1 MPRFHPFPG
10 LRYALPGGGLDSLVA
25 PPYDVISPM
34 ERERLAKSDEHNA
47 VRVEVPV
54 ADDGAEGDVD
64 GGDRYRAAARIW
76 GEWREAGALVA
87 DAEASFYVY
96 RMGFHGEDGRAR
108 QTTGIIGALEL
119 SRPGEGGVLP
129 HEQTTAKDKADR
141 LDLLRACRA
150 NLSPVWGLT
159 TASGLSALCEVA
171 GPPVAR
177 ATDEEGV
184 HHRLWRVSQ
193 RGTLEAISGV
203 VASAPVLI
211 ADGHHRYETALAYRD
226 ERGRSEGA
234 GTAGTGTGSDAG
246 AGAGA
251 GAVMAYVVELSEDQ
265 LDVRPIHR
273 LVSGLPAGVG
283 LPAALAQHFDVT
295 ETSTADESMPGRM
308 AEAGA
313 LGLVTATG
321 TWLLRPRPPTAAAAA
336 HDLDSSRL
344 DVALADLPPHELRF
358 QHGVGNVVEAVA
370 SGQAQAG
377 VLLRPATVA
386 QIAAIAGGGER
397 MPPKTTF
404 FYPKPRT
411 GMVFRS
417 LD

>member
-1 MPRFHPFPG
+1 MPRFHPFTG
-10 LRYALPGGGLDSLVA
+10 LRYAVAGGRLDSVVA
-25 PPYDVISPM
+25 PPYDVISPAD
-34 ERERLAKSDEHNA
+34 RERLAKADENNA
-47 VRVEVPV
+47 VRVEVPLAEE
-54 ADDGAEGDVD
+54 ADGSGGEAGDK
-64 GGDRYRAAARIW
+64 YRAAARIW
-76 GEWREAGALVA
+76 ARWQESGVLVA
-87 DAEASFYVY
+87 DAEPCFYVY
-96 RMGFHGEDGRAR
+96 RMGFQAEDGRPR

-129 HEQTTAKDKADR
+129 HEQTTSKDKADR

-150 NLSPVWGLT
+150 NLSPVWGLS
-159 TASGLSALCEVA
+159 TATGLSALCDA
-171 GPPVAR
+171 DAPPDAR

-184 HHRLWRVSQ
+184 HHRLWRVSEPA
-193 RGTLEAISGV
+193 TLEAMAAVIG
-203 VASAPVLI
+203 SAPILI

-226 ERGRSEGA
+226 ECAPEEGEEGDGG
-234 GTAGTGTGSDAG
+234 GTVAG
-246 AGAGA
+246 AGP

-273 LVSGLPAGVG
+273 LVSGLADGID
-283 LPAALAQHFDVT
+283 LPARLGAHFEVTPTTAPDETMPARMKESGSLA
-295 ETSTADESMPGRM
+295 
-308 AEAGA
+308 
-313 LGLVTATG
+313 LVTAEG
-321 TWLLRPRPPTAAAAA
+321 TWLLRPLPATEAAASQ
-336 HDLDSSRL
+336 DLDSSRL
-344 DVALADLPPHELRF
+344 DVALADIGPHELRF
-358 QHGVGNVVEAVA
+358 QHGVGNVVDAVE

-377 VLLRPATVA
+377 VLLRPATVT

>member
-10 LRYALPGGGLDSLVA
+10 LRYAVAGGRLDSLVA
-25 PPYDVISPM
+25 PPYDVISPSD
-34 ERERLAKSDEHNA
+34 RERLAKSDECNA
-47 VRVEVPV
+47 VRVEVPLPEED
-54 ADDGAEGDVD
+54 ADAGDK
-64 GGDRYRAAARIW
+64 YRAAARIW
-76 GEWREAGALVA
+76 AEWQRSGVVA
-87 DAEASFYVY
+87 ADPEPSFYVY
-96 RMGFHGEDGRAR
+96 RMGFQGEDGLQR

-119 SRPGEGGVLP
+119 TRPGEGGVLP

-150 NLSPVWGLT
+150 NLSPVWGLS
-159 TASGLSALCEVA
+159 TASGLSALCEVP
-171 GPPVAR
+171 GPPDAK

-184 HHRLWRVSQ
+184 HHRLWRTSQ
-193 RGTLEAISGV
+193 PGIVQAITEV

-226 ERGRSEGA
+226 ECAQAEGGGAAAPGNAAGA
-234 GTAGTGTGSDAG
+234 GT
-246 AGAGA
+246 GA
-251 GAVMAYVVELSEDQ
+251 GAVMAYVVELAEDQ

-273 LVSGLPAGVG
+273 LLSGLADER
-283 LPAALAQHFDVT
+283 ALATVLASHFEMMAT
-295 ETSTADESMPGRM
+295 TPADETMPARM
-308 AEAGA
+308 KQAGA
-313 LGLVTATG
+313 LGLVTGKG
-321 TWLLRPRPPTAAAAA
+321 TWLLRPLPATEGAAA

-344 DVALADLPPHELRF
+344 DVALADLEPHDLRF
-358 QHGVGNVVEAVA
+358 QHGVGNVVDAVA
-370 SGQAQAG
+370 AGEAQAG

-386 QIAAIAGGGER
+386 QIAAIAAGGER

>member
-1 MPRFHPFPG
+1 MPRFHPFSG
-10 LRYALPGGGLDSLVA
+10 LRYAVAGGRLDALVA
-25 PPYDVISPM
+25 PPYDVISPSD
-34 ERERLAKSDEHNA
+34 RERLAKSDENNA

-54 ADDGAEGDVD
+54 AGDGGTGGGD
-64 GGDRYRAAARIW
+64 GGDKYRSAARIW
-76 GEWREAGALVA
+76 AGWQHSGVIAA
-87 DAEASFYVY
+87 DPEPSFYVY
-96 RMGFHGEDGRAR
+96 RMGFLGEDGVQR

-119 SRPGEGGVLP
+119 TRPGEGGVLP

-141 LDLLRACRA
+141 LDLLRSCRA
-150 NLSPVWGLT
+150 NLSPVWGLS
-159 TASGLSALCEVA
+159 TASGLSALCEIS
-171 GPPVAR
+171 GPPDAR

-193 RGTLEAISGV
+193 PATLEAITTV

-226 ERGRSEGA
+226 ECGEAVGGDA
-234 GTAGTGTGSDAG
+234 AAPGSDAG
-246 AGAGA
+246 MGAGA
-251 GAVMAYVVELSEDQ
+251 GAVMAYVVELAEDQ

-273 LVSGLPAGVG
+273 LVSGL
-283 LPAALAQHFDVT
+283 
-295 ETSTADESMPGRM
+295 ADEGALVTVLASHFEVMATTPADETMPGRM
-308 AEAGA
+308 KEAGA
-313 LGLVTATG
+313 LGLVTSQG
-321 TWLLRPRPPTAAAAA
+321 TWLLRPLPATEAAAA

-344 DVALADLPPHELRF
+344 DVALADLGPHDLRF
-358 QHGVGNVVEAVA
+358 QHGVGNVVDAVA